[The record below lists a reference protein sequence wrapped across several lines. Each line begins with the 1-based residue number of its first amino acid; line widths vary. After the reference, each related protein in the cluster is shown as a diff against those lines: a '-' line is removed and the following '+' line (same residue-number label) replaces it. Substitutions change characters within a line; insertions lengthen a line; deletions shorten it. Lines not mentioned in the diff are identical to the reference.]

1 MTPTANYFLRRS
13 VVDLVNDRG
22 PTAIMAALMIG
33 GNRRPSPHVHHD
45 RFTIQTA
52 RSLIM
57 MHATT
62 CDKKCTT
69 AVRVTRGMSRNR
81 RIFVIDSSEP
91 IQNLVFYDKN
101 IEDTIFYKLTMKIMR
116 NVLGEL
122 NSKNEKLYIFQA
134 IFTLKSSLHGLKIGN
149 YITFDICAKKY

>member
-33 GNRRPSPHVHHD
+33 GNRRPKVLTRPHVHHE

-69 AVRVTRGMSRNR
+69 AVRVTHGMSQNR

-91 IQNLVFYDKN
+91 MQNLFFYDKN
-101 IEDTIFYKLTMKIMR
+101 IEDTTIFYKLTMKIMR
-116 NVLGEL
+116 
-122 NSKNEKLYIFQA
+122 KM
-134 IFTLKSSLHGLKIGN
+134 
-149 YITFDICAKKY
+149 